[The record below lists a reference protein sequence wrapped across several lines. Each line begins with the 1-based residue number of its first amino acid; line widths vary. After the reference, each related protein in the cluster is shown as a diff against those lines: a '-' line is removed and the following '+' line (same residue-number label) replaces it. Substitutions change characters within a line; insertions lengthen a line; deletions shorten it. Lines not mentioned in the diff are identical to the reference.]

1 MSHTSFS
8 DSDWE
13 MLLAFIQERSVIPV
27 IGTGL
32 SEIIDPESGEKIT
45 FEKWLCSQL
54 AERVDIEATEDLD
67 TFVGNVQEKGGNV
80 RSLYPMIRNLVLNAP
95 FSPPDSLRKLASILD
110 FPLYVTTGFDG
121 LLSSAVLEERGESPD
136 EFSYCPKNI
145 QDLPSSVDSLSNPT
159 VYQLFGKVAAT
170 AKYAICDEDVL
181 EWISALQSET
191 YAPERLVSELQ
202 EHHLLF
208 IGVNYPDW
216 LGRFFVRTAKR
227 KRLSEDRDWFEFV
240 VQPEATG
247 DRLLSSFLRQ
257 VSRNTFVIGDC
268 SDPASFVD
276 ELHRRWQA
284 GSSSPSPRAIP
295 QAGPV
300 RFLPPAREMPENSL
314 FLSYSR
320 NDLDTVKRL
329 KSGLDANGF
338 QSWFDLEQLGT
349 GDNYSEKIRRNIER
363 CSYFIPVISSAAL
376 ARDEAFFYREWSWAF
391 DRRRGMGPG
400 AVFILPVIVDDT
412 PTDHH
417 RIEDFS
423 RNCDIAFLPG
433 GEMQEGF
440 IDRLKDL
447 IGAAHA

>member
-1 MSHTSFS
+1 
-8 DSDWE
+8 
-13 MLLAFIQERSVIPV
+13 MLLAFIQERSVIPI

-32 SEIIDPESGEKIT
+32 SEITDPESGSKIT
-45 FEKWLCSQL
+45 FEKWLCGQL
-54 AERVDIEATEDLD
+54 AERLKIKPSEDLD
-67 TFVGNVQEKGGNV
+67 TLVGDLQSSGGNV
-80 RSLYPMIRNLVLNAP
+80 RSLYPMIRNLVMGAT
-95 FSPPDSLRKLASILD
+95 FEPPEPLQMLAAITD
-110 FPLYVTTGFDG
+110 FPLYVTTGFDE
-121 LLSSAVLEERGESPD
+121 LLTAAVLQERGEAPA
-136 EFSYCPKNI
+136 ELSYSPKNI
-145 QDLPSSVDSLSNPT
+145 EDLPSSVDSLKATT

-227 KRLSEDRDWFEFV
+227 RRLSEDRDWFEFV
-240 VQPEATG
+240 VHPEATG
-247 DRLLSSFLRQ
+247 DRSLSSFLRQ

-284 GSSSPSPRAIP
+284 GSSSPSPRATA
-295 QAGPV
+295 QVGPV
-300 RFLPPAREMPENSL
+300 RFLPPEREMPENSL

-320 NDLDTVKRL
+320 NEIETVKRL

-363 CSYFIPVISSAAL
+363 CSFFIPVISSASL

-400 AVFILPVIVDDT
+400 SVFILPVIVDDT

-417 RIEDFS
+417 RIEEFA

-433 GEMQEGF
+433 GEIQEDF
-440 IDRLKDL
+440 IERLKEL